1 MDRIIE
7 VKVNGNYLFKDNKN
21 AGVQYEANVTSLR
34 IEFDAGW
41 DGYAKKVTF
50 WDAVGGNPV
59 ERTLTTD
66 LLEDITR
73 STRIYLCPIPGE
85 PLLIAG
91 NMTFVIDGYVDGK
104 RQRSI
109 SDKLRVKEAP
119 FKETAGEPA
128 DPTPT
133 QAEQLQAE
141 IDRIQSTIQNA
152 AQSAENARASAEA
165 AKNSEIVAE
174 SAKDAA
180 ETALVKA
187 KEAQAAVET
196 AKTEADAAIA
206 TVESAKNA
214 AVAAADN
221 AKASETAAKGSE
233 EAAKASETAAESA
246 KTAAEAAKADAEA
259 AKTAAEKAE
268 ANAGLWAYASA
279 DNGQLT
285 NEARAAA
292 QAAQAAAE
300 AAQAG
305 AERARDQAE
314 AVVGG
319 DFATKTEL
327 AAHTGDSVIHVTAE
341 EKAGWNESDV
351 FVATYGTTTS
361 AEIEAAYQAGKA
373 VFVIGSNGSQM
384 GVLLSRW
391 SETIHYFVYLKNKT
405 YLRLWVCENDAWSEP
420 ITTVKATPESH
431 ASTHASGGTDPITPA
446 SIGAK
451 AATDSDV
458 FVATYGTTTLDEL
471 NAERSAGKHIVC
483 KGINGENA
491 ALIAAD
497 TADFDEPAS
506 FFNFASFTPFC
517 DGSMIYSCKTD
528 GWSYTAVDF
537 VPYAHAANHAS
548 GGIDPITPES
558 IGAATANHTHSEYA
572 PAYTYGTE
580 DLTAGTSELATGK
593 LYFVFE

>member
-59 ERTLTTD
+59 ERTLATD
-66 LLEDITR
+66 LLEDITK

-91 NMTFVIDGYVDGK
+91 NMTFVIDGYVGGK

-133 QAEQLQAE
+133 QAEQLQVQ
-141 IDRIQSTIQNA
+141 IDGIKSTIQSA
-152 AQSAENARASAEA
+152 VQSADDARASAEA

-174 SAKDAA
+174 SAKDSAG
-180 ETALVKA
+180 TAL
-187 KEAQAAVET
+187 
-196 AKTEADAAIA
+196 
-206 TVESAKNA
+206 
-214 AVAAADN
+214 
-221 AKASETAAKGSE
+221 AKAEVAQS
-233 EAAKASETAAESA
+233 
-246 KTAAEAAKADAEA
+246 AAEAARAGAEA
-259 AKTAAEKAE
+259 A
-268 ANAGLWAYASA
+268 
-279 DNGQLT
+279 
-285 NEARAAA
+285 R
-292 QAAQAAAE
+292 
-300 AAQAG
+300 AG
-305 AERARDQAE
+305 AEAARDQAE
-314 AVVGG
+314 AIAGG

-327 AAHTGDSVIHVTAE
+327 AAHTGDSNIHVTAE
-341 EKAGWNESDV
+341 EKAGWNERDV
-351 FVATYGTTTS
+351 FIATYGTTTS
-361 AEIEAAYQAGKA
+361 ADIEAAYQARKPIIAIYPGK
-373 VFVIGSNGSQM
+373 VIQYHIFQRSSPTLHNFSTFETNGDVKTIQCSSD
-384 GVLLSRW
+384 VW
-391 SETIHYFVYLKNKT
+391 SEGQN
-405 YLRLWVCENDAWSEP
+405 AG
-420 ITTVKATPESH
+420 VKPSTH
-431 ASTHASGGTDPITPA
+431 ASTHASGGTDPITPE

-458 FVATYGTTTLDEL
+458 FVATYGTTTLGEL
-471 NAERSAGKHIVC
+471 NAARVAGKHIVC

-506 FFNFASFTPFC
+506 FFNFASFTPSC
-517 DGSMIYSCKTD
+517 DGSMIYGCTTN

-537 VPYAHAANHAS
+537 VPYAHAANHAA
-548 GGIDPITPES
+548 GGGDPITPAS
-558 IGAATANHTHSEYA
+558 IGAA

>member
-119 FKETAGEPA
+119 FQETAGEPA

-152 AQSAENARASAEA
+152 AQSAEDARASAEA
-165 AKNSEIVAE
+165 AKNSEIVTE
-174 SAKDAA
+174 NAKDAA

-196 AKTEADAAIA
+196 AKTEVDAAIA

-246 KTAAEAAKADAEA
+246 KTAAETAKAEAEA
-259 AKTAAEKAE
+259 AKSAAEKAE

-279 DNGQLT
+279 ENGQLT

-305 AERARDQAE
+305 AEAARDQAS
-314 AVVGG
+314 AIVGG
-319 DFATKTEL
+319 DFATKTQAQEY
-327 AAHTGDSVIHVTAE
+327 ASTAE
-341 EKAGWNESDV
+341 GNAKSYTDQKISEIPTPDVSGQIGEHNASGESHQDIRTELSGKATEQYVDDKF
-351 FVATYGTTTS
+351 FVVNVASNKTADKTY
-361 AEIEAAYQAGKA
+361 AEIQAA
-373 VFVIGSNGSQM
+373 S
-384 GVLLSRW
+384 
-391 SETIHYFVYLKNKT
+391 
-405 YLRLWVCENDAWSEP
+405 
-420 ITTVKATPESH
+420 
-431 ASTHASGGTDPITPA
+431 
-446 SIGAK
+446 
-451 AATDSDV
+451 
-458 FVATYGTTTLDEL
+458 
-471 NAERSAGKHIVC
+471 
-483 KGINGENA
+483 
-491 ALIAAD
+491 
-497 TADFDEPAS
+497 
-506 FFNFASFTPFC
+506 
-517 DGSMIYSCKTD
+517 
-528 GWSYTAVDF
+528 
-537 VPYAHAANHAS
+537 
-548 GGIDPITPES
+548 
-558 IGAATANHTHSEYA
+558 
-572 PAYTYGTE
+572 
-580 DLTAGTSELATGK
+580 ATGK
-593 LYFVFE
+593 NVLAIYNGFYHYNLVMCASGVAYFSASLYVPEDGHGLMGLNIHDDGTCVLDVSAVGYTKPVVALVQTEWVVGSEQGVDAPFAYVAAASGVTGDNTVIVAPNPQYQDAYTAAGIKCVSQGTDMLLFTANSVPGISIPMNIIVLRGE

>member
-7 VKVNGNYLFKDNKN
+7 VKVNGNYLFKDNNN

-59 ERTLTTD
+59 ELTLTTD
-66 LLEDITR
+66 LLEDITS

-85 PLLIAG
+85 PMLIAG

-152 AQSAENARASAEA
+152 AQSAEDARASAEA

-187 KEAQAAVET
+187 EEAQAAAES

-246 KTAAEAAKADAEA
+246 KTAAETAKAEAEA
-259 AKTAAEKAE
+259 AKSAAEKAN
-268 ANAGLWAYASA
+268 ANAGIWAYNSA
-279 DNGQLT
+279 ENGQLA
-285 NEARAAA
+285 EDARVSA

-305 AERARDQAE
+305 AEAARDQASE
-314 AVVGG
+314 IAGG
-319 DFATKTEL
+319 DFATKTQ
-327 AAHTGDSVIHVTAE
+327 AQGYANTAE
-341 EKAGWNESDV
+341 GN
-351 FVATYGTTTS
+351 
-361 AEIEAAYQAGKA
+361 
-373 VFVIGSNGSQM
+373 
-384 GVLLSRW
+384 
-391 SETIHYFVYLKNKT
+391 
-405 YLRLWVCENDAWSEP
+405 
-420 ITTVKATPESH
+420 
-431 ASTHASGGTDPITPA
+431 
-446 SIGAK
+446 AK
-451 AATDSDV
+451 AYTDQQIAAIPTPDVSGQISEHNTDTGSHSDIRLLISGLTERLN
-458 FVATYGTTTLDEL
+458 ALANSDDTTLDQM
-471 NAERSAGKHIVC
+471 AEVVAYIKDNRGLIEQITTGKVSVSDIIDDLTTNVSNKPLSAAQGV
-483 KGINGENA
+483 
-491 ALIAAD
+491 ALKALVD
-497 TADFDEPAS
+497 TALS
-506 FFNFASFTPFC
+506 KV
-517 DGSMIYSCKTD
+517 DGHT
-528 GWSYTAVDF
+528 
-537 VPYAHAANHAS
+537 H
-548 GGIDPITPES
+548 TPES
-558 IGAATANHTHSEYA
+558 IGAA

-580 DLTAGTSELATGK
+580 DLIAGESPLETGK